1 MLCKFVRLC
10 ETATRRTGGAIYSLD
25 IATLQFRSATSSPA
39 FSIKPDQR
47 RPAPVCFVGLSGSSC
62 WSLIRSYAVEMFQ
75 VKFRNTLQTT
85 ARRWE
90 SQCIRPTNLPRGLAL
105 TSRLTSHIDRKPPT
119 TTILIRDKILAHCV
133 FCPLGIW

>member
-1 MLCKFVRLC
+1 MNCIATAGWVWSDIITKFNYLNTYMLCKFVRLC

-62 WSLIRSYAVEMFQ
+62 
-75 VKFRNTLQTT
+75 
-85 ARRWE
+85 
-90 SQCIRPTNLPRGLAL
+90 
-105 TSRLTSHIDRKPPT
+105 
-119 TTILIRDKILAHCV
+119 
-133 FCPLGIW
+133 